1 VTQFL
6 IPIEVQ
12 HLELQKGEPQWHIH
26 QLVAVKVQ
34 LLEEAETV
42 ASIINQMVHS
52 RDEVLS
58 QLKILK
64 ELEVV

>member
-12 HLELQKGEPQWHIH
+12 HFELQEREPQWHVH

-42 ASIINQMVHS
+42 ACIINQMVHS

-58 QLKILK
+58 QLQILK
-64 ELEVV
+64 ELEIV

>member
-1 VTQFL
+1 MTQFL

-12 HLELQKGEPQWHIH
+12 HLELQKRESQRHVH
-26 QLVAVKVQ
+26 QLIAVKVQ

-42 ASIINQMVHS
+42 ACIINQMVHS
-52 RDEVLS
+52 RDEVFS
-58 QLKILK
+58 QLQILK